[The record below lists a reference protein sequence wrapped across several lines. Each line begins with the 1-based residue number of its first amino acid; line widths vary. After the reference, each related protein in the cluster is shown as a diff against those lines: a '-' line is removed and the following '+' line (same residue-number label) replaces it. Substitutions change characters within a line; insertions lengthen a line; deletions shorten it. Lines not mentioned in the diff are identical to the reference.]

1 VSTRTI
7 IELRDLPLL
16 PHPSCGA
23 GPVRALRVTARVHA
37 AGLLSVAYELH
48 ADLPQLCLAPATATG
63 QRRDGLWQHT
73 CFELFAHRSAQP
85 GYLEFNFSPSGDWAA
100 YEFDA
105 YRQGQRALAQQRIG
119 VAVQLMASDRLQL
132 RAHAELGADLGWEL
146 RPAAVIEARDGSLSY
161 WASEHGGV
169 RPDFHRAPARIHTA

>member
-23 GPVRALRVTARVHA
+23 GPVQALRVTARVHA
-37 AGLLSVAYELH
+37 AGLLTIEYELH
-48 ADLPQLCLAPATATG
+48 ADLRQLRLAPVTAG
-63 QRRDGLWQHT
+63 GRRRDGLWQHT
-73 CFELFAHRSAQP
+73 CFELFAHRGAQA

-100 YEFDA
+100 YEFDS
-105 YRQGQRALAQQRIG
+105 YRQGQRALAQQQIG
-119 VAVQLMASDRLQL
+119 VVVQLMAADRLQL
-132 RAHAELGADLGWEL
+132 HARAELGAGLDWEL

-169 RPDFHRAPARIHTA
+169 RPDFHRAPARIPAA